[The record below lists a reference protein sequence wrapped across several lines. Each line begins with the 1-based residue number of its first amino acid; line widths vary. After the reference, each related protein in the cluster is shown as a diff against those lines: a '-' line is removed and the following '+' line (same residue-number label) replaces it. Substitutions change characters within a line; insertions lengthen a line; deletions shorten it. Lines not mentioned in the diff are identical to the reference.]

1 MEEAQPACRSG
12 MFSRSFLEQKA
23 KKSNGCCTEVNILF
37 LNITVLVI
45 LPWGRLKLKESL
57 KKKKDLQQIPP
68 NPCQKAQCTSNE
80 FKKKTKLFLLKL

>member
-1 MEEAQPACRSG
+1 M
-12 MFSRSFLEQKA
+12 
-23 KKSNGCCTEVNILF
+23 LF

-45 LPWGRLKLKESL
+45 LPWGRLKLKKAL
-57 KKKKDLQQIPP
+57 KKKTTHLQQTPP